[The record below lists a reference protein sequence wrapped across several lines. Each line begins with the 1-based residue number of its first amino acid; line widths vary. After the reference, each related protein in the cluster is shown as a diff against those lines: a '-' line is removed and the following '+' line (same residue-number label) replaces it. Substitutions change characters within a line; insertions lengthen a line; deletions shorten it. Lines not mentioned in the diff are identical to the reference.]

1 MNQAEATH
9 KLLIEWKVDAN
20 VVRMSFD
27 TTSANTSV
35 HNGACVVLEKLLG
48 RNLLNFACR
57 QIV

>member
-27 TTSANTSV
+27 TTSSQTLAYTM
-35 HNGACVVLEKLLG
+35 GLVLCWKNCWEETY
-48 RNLLNFACR
+48 
-57 QIV
+57 